1 MVLCR
6 GPEASVPV
14 IFPQNIV
21 SRKCEG
27 LQHNLVCGCTGRCS
41 DMDIGYSYDYGYG
54 WLGWVGYEVG
64 KVNRVMCCCSHHLA
78 SLGPPYLRPPAPTP
92 ILLTT
97 VMRMMRMMRMKM
109 RMMVGQLPIML
120 FSKGPP
126 VAALV
131 KDGDCS
137 SDHVCNVVTC

>member
-1 MVLCR
+1 MGV
-6 GPEASVPV
+6 
-14 IFPQNIV
+14 
-21 SRKCEG
+21 
-27 LQHNLVCGCTGRCS
+27 
-41 DMDIGYSYDYGYG
+41 DD
-54 WLGWVGYEVG
+54 YEVG

>member
-1 MVLCR
+1 
-6 GPEASVPV
+6 
-14 IFPQNIV
+14 
-21 SRKCEG
+21 
-27 LQHNLVCGCTGRCS
+27 
-41 DMDIGYSYDYGYG
+41 MDIGYSYDYGYG

-97 VMRMMRMMRMKM
+97 VMRMMRTMRMKM

-120 FSKGPP
+120 FFPKALQWRHLLRMETAQATMYVMLSP
-126 VAALV
+126 VDA
-131 KDGDCS
+131 
-137 SDHVCNVVTC
+137 